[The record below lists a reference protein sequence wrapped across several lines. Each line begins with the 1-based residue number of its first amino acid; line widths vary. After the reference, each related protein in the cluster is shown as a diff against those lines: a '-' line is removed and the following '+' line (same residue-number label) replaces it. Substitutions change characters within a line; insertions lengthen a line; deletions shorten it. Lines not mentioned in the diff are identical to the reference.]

1 MTDSTPAD
9 PSDLQVRRLL
19 VALAVAMVAT
29 GQPVSDI
36 EDEVVEVASR
46 LGHPDAQ
53 VAAGPTGVTV
63 SVGSGEP
70 ATYEGVKGSLRL
82 DQAAEVRTIR
92 YQLVEGSITLEQAIS
107 ALLALSTRPSR
118 YPDWLANLG
127 WVGIA
132 TGIALILQPGRA
144 NVAFAVLGGAI
155 VVALF
160 RLSQRFRLIS
170 TLLPTLAAFVL
181 ACLVFAGVDAGLLE
195 GPLRTLLPPLA
206 VLLPGALL
214 VTAMSELATGDMVA
228 GTSRLVFGI
237 VQLLLFTLGIVA
249 AARLFAVPAESLTNL
264 RVDELGWWAAPLGLV
279 MITVGIG
286 LLESPPPRLLPFI
299 ALTLV
304 LAFAAQSLG
313 QALSGPVLGSFAGAL
328 AASLGASAVEAV
340 KPRLP
345 RLVVFL
351 PSFWLLVPGSL
362 GLLSTTQLAV
372 DPAGSVE
379 AALGVLGVVT
389 AIALGLLV
397 GAALAQSIRGAV
409 RRARRRAAHPHLGSA
424 GVSPARPRREHRPGP
439 RPPT

>member
-1 MTDSTPAD
+1 MSDRAAGD
-9 PSDLQVRRLL
+9 PSDLQLRRLL
-19 VALAVAMVAT
+19 VGLGSAMVAT

-36 EDEVVEVASR
+36 EDEVLEVAAR
-46 LGHPDAQ
+46 LGRPDAQ
-53 VAAGPTGVTV
+53 IAAGPTGVML
-63 SVGSGEP
+63 SLASGEP
-70 ATYEGVKGSLRL
+70 ATYTGVQGSLRL

-92 YQLVEGSITLEQAIS
+92 HELLRGALTIEQATA
-107 ALLALSTRPSR
+107 ALRALPGRPPR
-118 YPDWLANLG
+118 YPTWLANVG

-132 TGIALILQPGRA
+132 TGIALILQPGWVD
-144 NVAFAVLGGAI
+144 VAFGAVGGAV

-160 RLSQRFRLIS
+160 RLGQRFRLVG

-181 ACLVFAGVDAGLLE
+181 GCLVFAGADAGLIE

-214 VTAMSELATGDMVA
+214 VTAMSELAAGDMVA
-228 GTSRLVFGI
+228 GASRLIFGA

-249 AARLFAVPAESLTNL
+249 AARLFGVPASQLTNL

-286 LLESPPPRLLPFI
+286 LLESPSLRLLPWI

-313 QALSGPVLGSFAGAL
+313 QRLSGPVLGSFAGAL
-328 AASLGASAVEAV
+328 AASLGAYAVEALR
-340 KPRLP
+340 PRLP

-351 PSFWLLVPGSL
+351 PAFWLLVPGSL

-372 DPAGSVE
+372 DASVAGGT
-379 AALGVLGVVT
+379 LTGVLGVVT

-397 GAALAQSIRGAV
+397 GSAVAQSVGGAV
-409 RRARRRAAHPHLGSA
+409 RRARRAPLPSR
-424 GVSPARPRREHRPGP
+424 
-439 RPPT
+439 

>member
-1 MTDSTPAD
+1 MTASPPDL

-19 VALAVAMVAT
+19 VALAAAMVAT
-29 GQPVSDI
+29 GQPVSDV

-46 LGHPDAQ
+46 LGFPDAQ
-53 VAAGPTGVTV
+53 VAAAPTGVTV
-63 SVGSGEP
+63 GVGSGEP
-70 ATYEGVKGSLRL
+70 ASYEGVKGSLRL

-92 YQLVEGSITLEQAIS
+92 YQLVEGSITLEEAID
-107 ALLALSTRPSR
+107 ALLALSARPSR
-118 YPDWLANLG
+118 YPVWLANLG

-144 NVAFAVLGGAI
+144 NVAFAAVGGA
-155 VVALF
+155 VVVGLF

-181 ACLVFAGVDAGLLE
+181 ACLVFAGMEAGMLE

-214 VTAMSELATGDMVA
+214 VTAISELASGDMVA
-228 GTSRLVFGI
+228 GTARLVFGG

-249 AARLFAVPAESLTNL
+249 AARLFAVPVSDLSNV

-279 MITVGIG
+279 LITAGIG
-286 LLESPPPRLLPFI
+286 LLESPSLRLLPWI

-304 LAFAAQSLG
+304 LTFTAQSLG

-340 KPRLP
+340 KPTLP

-397 GAALAQSIRGAV
+397 GAAVAQSIRGAV
-409 RRARRRAAHPHLGSA
+409 RRARRRRLLVG
-424 GVSPARPRREHRPGP
+424 
-439 RPPT
+439 